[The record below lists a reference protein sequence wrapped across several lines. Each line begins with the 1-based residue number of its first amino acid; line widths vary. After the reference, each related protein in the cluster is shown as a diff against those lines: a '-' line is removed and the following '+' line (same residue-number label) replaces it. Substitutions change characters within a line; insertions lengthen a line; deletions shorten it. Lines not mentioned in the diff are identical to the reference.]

1 MNTRILF
8 PAFLLLFHLLPT
20 FGQTPNL
27 SIVLDTSLSD
37 IKVGQFFAVTGRI
50 QLTNG
55 NPVPSGQTIVATV
68 ELFAPDGI
76 RVGNPHIQTWNGY
89 DPRVNDG
96 TLSNDGNNDR
106 VLFQI
111 PWSQAQK
118 PLSGWRVQARV
129 EGAGLETDLS
139 DNVVATDPFNMI
151 LPDLIISTL
160 NLTTD
165 NRDNLFL
172 SSGTITAN
180 GVVRNDGDARTQES
194 ILFPLVARLF
204 RFDGSEP
211 IGPILDSETIIIP
224 SPEAGGFPYIDE
236 RDNLRFSIPNLQI
249 PEDALPGEAFVVT
262 VTVDPSDLRFG
273 DIIHETQDNAPDSPN
288 NGNDQTFHINFTVS
302 QTATAN
308 IQINANSFEG
318 DTGSFRGL
326 DPIRI
331 AFSIR
336 NSGLMPI
343 QPNEDFTARVALSK
357 DLIFHNENSPS
368 PDFILR
374 EFDLG
379 GNALG
384 TNLLPNESITLDWVQ
399 QLPDNLEGDFYYLV
413 NVEETGQTFNL
424 DNTPSISL
432 SSNFRGSTDLVEGP
446 NNNNLSGGERPHTTT
461 DGRYAVYEKSVN
473 NTQQIYLFD
482 LLTNSEPVLVS
493 QDYISG
499 SPANGDSFRPR
510 ISGDGTTVV
519 YHSKASNLVPGDLN
533 NLSDVFLYRVQTG
546 ETKKTYNFLT
556 FDESDGNSFYPDVNY
571 NGTKVVF
578 ESSATNLESNGSTS
592 FGKQIFLWDTNTS
605 SGGDITAITKGNG
618 SSFSPSIDNQGN
630 AIVYMSEATNIPVA
644 DLFGQTSTDSNGKAD
659 IFLHFLDTNLTY
671 LANLNNF
678 KDQTNTHGFSDQP
691 MISGDGTTIVYRSTA
706 TNLVQEKGI
715 SFIEVENGGVGYN
728 GNPTLLVTDLNLTG
742 SGAILD
748 FQVNGIDSYGQIMAN
763 AIRILDHGEN
773 YTNPIITVI
782 PDPNFEIPAETA
794 KIKAHLTHPEGEIYM
809 ISVADILNLSASN
822 ERKYSVRVSEN
833 IDQVGG
839 NSESREPSVS
849 DDGSTIVFSTKSS
862 NFLDSNITRSDGEVF
877 YNSPITAAE
886 AKAILV
892 GGIGEIEVDN
902 PGSGYQNGFLFI
914 NDISGNGSGASAS
927 YQVDALGRISSVK
940 IVDPGSGYDLETTF
954 VSVDN
959 PRGGTGFLARA
970 TTFFQ
975 GGRVHRIEMLEH
987 GSGYQDVAST
997 NSGKQGLI
1005 TIDGDGSDQN
1015 GNGKPTAKINSERV
1029 KINPQGGGIYIEQI
1043 VDVELLSKNS
1053 LLNTSITFSD
1063 YQKTVTFSFAQA
1075 NTSATTIGIFGKT
1088 LGDITSEIID
1098 AIESQWSPNPID
1110 LFQGPSIP
1118 SIISGSTGF
1127 SFHGL
1132 SGKVE
1137 TDNPTAFN
1145 ITYQTNMLIG
1155 GSGFTRANPI
1165 IAPSPII
1172 HGYSEVVSGTNVVN
1186 VTNGRG
1192 LYMPVVDHETDDI
1205 YLYTVS
1211 DKSLE
1216 RVSKSTF
1223 GLPINYLSSST
1234 STMPSNR
1241 FPSISGDGRHI
1252 FFSSD
1257 ASGRSGLAFSNTNQ
1271 SASDNNTVRD
1281 IYHHDRKTASEVST
1295 LGKINFIFPKKD
1307 STYSFSPQTSIPVIV
1322 DYKISPSLSGL
1333 VYGRVFINGKVLP
1346 GVMSQHGVS
1355 NPFSPTYSDFLSH
1368 RFDQSVPNNS
1378 TLTGINTI
1386 QVAMFDSDT
1395 NEQIAMSD
1403 QISVNVDSYAGFSPT
1418 IELQELPFSMITD
1431 TSSLII
1437 SARSRDIDA
1446 ALESLQFFI
1455 NGEPAGGKIYRTSGS
1470 LQSDSI
1476 YQLYHEP
1483 NATGTFSVHAISS
1496 DNSGN
1501 YVASFADHFTVTN
1514 GSVPAA
1520 VDFSGDDLV
1529 NFELLPDIDF
1539 SVKLFE
1545 SNGSIESITLLKD
1558 VDAGFSAAGVKVLGT
1573 GTSAVAIPNIDASG
1587 KIDAINISYGGS
1599 GYEKSSLRLK
1609 VVPVRRVL
1617 RTGTPAEITTT
1628 WYDTDWDIYVDEE
1641 IITAQLNSMS
1651 NNAAVINQQ
1660 IQENIDNNR
1669 SSFTPSIYGMYGIL
1683 EDMYTTYTL
1692 KKRFDGTPLGGEGYV
1707 VAPLFFPVLEVGQGQ
1722 ETITLDRLPLAPAT
1736 FGTSSVMDFV
1746 HQKDGVF
1753 RKGSITGGFTR
1764 APIYVNIGTNNL
1776 PENIYKVS
1784 LSVDGKIDNQHTT
1797 QTPPYSFSWV
1807 AENARD
1813 YSLSAV
1819 AQDYDGNIIF
1829 SQPTIVSVAEYSGS
1843 GIIARF
1849 DGEQKTTVQV
1859 GSEAMFSVL
1868 ATSEFGI
1875 QEVEFYL
1882 NGQSIGF
1889 AKPSGDGRY
1898 SYVLNF
1904 SGFEQG
1910 VNVLSFNARDFAG
1923 NESGTHDPSIT
1934 NISEFKHKEITIVAS
1949 ADQDAPTISAYPLP
1963 EDSNLTTLR
1972 FKMGEV
1978 ATVNLA
1984 ASADQDGMIDR
1995 VYLYSNGRM
2004 LQTTDG
2010 EFFIQY
2016 DPSSSLHV
2024 NGIFPFQFMPM
2035 NTGTFNLVASA
2046 IDSFGAQAFS
2056 TENMIMEVVN
2066 NASSSPLI
2074 SMVFPQADM
2083 SISSTSEIRLVA
2095 TASDPDDSLIGV
2107 QFYVNGKKYGDQILY
2122 DKSKPMANYIFGINW
2137 SPEGVPGAYFFAA
2150 MAIDS
2155 SGNEAYSPAV
2165 VVNATQGNE
2174 YVPNISL
2181 SPISPFYAT
2190 GSDVSILATASD
2202 EANSSTGFGFI
2213 EEVRYFVN
2221 GRQQGAVDT
2230 QFPYYYNWVPMQ
2242 KGRYQIHA
2250 QVRDN
2255 EGNYRISEVVSV
2267 EVTDAEK
2274 VSLEISR
2281 IGEDLATNRVADGT
2295 KVSIPVIATGTH
2307 GGLQALGQVTLQVNG
2322 EFYGSQLGT
2331 RNLLPSGL
2339 IGSITYNFE
2348 WLANYDDYLE
2358 TAGVVTFAATGGNP
2372 QISSNVESVEI
2383 PVPSPWLDPSSA
2395 AGSIFSDLTGSGASL
2410 EELNDFSKISSG
2422 SSDDFAENFINW
2434 IGTSDSSMIQ
2444 DRVDVIAVYHIAHG
2458 DLHPNYS
2465 LLMEDFSRIGQS
2477 NDWLKDYVNEILSG
2491 PDYLN
2496 KYNSVPY
2503 LVGSYGSS
2511 NIEDFDSNRKRFF
2524 RRCFSNKFGSDPSNA
2539 QTFQG
2544 SRRMLYFWE
2553 SFESD
2558 YWEINGIVP
2567 LGVQPK
2573 DSPPRRDTVPPNN
2586 YSSGECAVDLVY
2598 NLARELPFE
2607 GGFPFIQ
2614 STSNQRETFYLNAL
2628 FLYSIFKTSVANF
2641 TTEEK
2646 AEILALQ
2653 SRDALHKILSD
2664 YRYTSRFNYLW
2675 LNSPKPDNVASS
2687 LSHWK
2692 EEDWF
2697 GVFMDK
2703 FYPWIYHTELGW
2715 VYTPFG
2721 SQKYDPSA
2729 DLNGFWAFSD
2739 QIGWWWSFDQ
2749 AFSLSKY
2756 TGYVFLNDY
2765 SQWADLDASNGEI
2778 SRYRLWKDGVPG
2790 TWNTLS
2796 D

>member
-1 MNTRILF
+1 MSARILF

-37 IKVGQFFAVTGRI
+37 IRVGQFFAVTGRI

-172 SSGTITAN
+172 SNGTITAN

-211 IGPILDSETIIIP
+211 IGPTLDSETIIIP

-236 RDNLRFSIPNLQI
+236 RDNLRFTIPNLQI

-357 DLIFHNENSPS
+357 DLIFHDENSPS

-384 TNLLPNESITLDWVQ
+384 TNLLPNESVTLDWIQ

-432 SSNFRGSTDLVEGP
+432 TSNFRGSTDLVEGS
-446 NNNNLSGGERPHTTT
+446 NNNNQSGGERPSSSK
-461 DGRYAVYEKSVN
+461 DGRIVAYEKNVN
-473 NTQQIYLFD
+473 SIQQIYYRD
-482 LLTNSEPVLVS
+482 LVAGGEPILVS
-493 QDYISG
+493 NNYLPFSFTGGNGNSFKPKVSSDG
-499 SPANGDSFRPR
+499 SSIVFHSSASDLVPGDFNEQIDVFLFRIETQEIVRAYDFSLGEEADGSSYNPDV
-510 ISGDGTTVV
+510 SGDGTV
-519 YHSKASNLVPGDLN
+519 
-533 NLSDVFLYRVQTG
+533 
-546 ETKKTYNFLT
+546 
-556 FDESDGNSFYPDVNY
+556 
-571 NGTKVVF
+571 VVF
-578 ESSATNLESNGSTS
+578 ESLATNLQT
-592 FGKQIFLWDTNTS
+592 L
-605 SGGDITAITKGNG
+605 GGITQGRQVFVWKTKGADKGLIYAITAGNG
-618 SSFSPSIDNQGN
+618 ESKTPSIDNLGN

-644 DLFGQTSTDSNGKAD
+644 DLFGHSSTDSNGKAD

-678 KDQTNTHGFSDQP
+678 KDQTNTQGFSDQP
-691 MISGDGTTIVYRSTA
+691 MISGDGATIVYRSTA

-940 IVDPGSGYDLETTF
+940 IVDPGSGYNLETTF

-959 PRGGTGFLARA
+959 PRGGTGFLGSA
-970 TTFFQ
+970 TTFFE
-975 GGRVHRIEMLEH
+975 GGRVHRVEMLEH
-987 GSGYQDVAST
+987 GSGYQNVAST

-1053 LLNTSITFSD
+1053 LLNSSITFSD

-1088 LGDITSEIID
+1088 LGEITSEIID
-1098 AIESQWSPNPID
+1098 AIENQWSPNPTD

-1165 IAPSPII
+1165 IAPSPVI

-1223 GLPINYLSSST
+1223 GLPINYLASST

-1257 ASGRSGLAFSNTNQ
+1257 ASGRGGLAFSNTNQ

-1281 IYHHDRKTASEVST
+1281 IYHHDRKTTAIVSEN
-1295 LGKINFIFPKKD
+1295 LFIEMIFPNKD
-1307 STYSFSPQTSIPVIV
+1307 ITHGFAPQSNLPVIIDLNYSGSDLNFVALFV
-1322 DYKISPSLSGL
+1322 DEQFTGFLLPAESSYVNQRWFTPSLGSFNVGD
-1333 VYGRVFINGKVLP
+1333 P
-1346 GVMSQHGVS
+1346 GVHVLRAIAFNDNVEEIGASLPVQYLVTPLQGR
-1355 NPFSPTYSDFLSH
+1355 NPNIDFNGTL
-1368 RFDQSVPNNS
+1368 FDV
-1378 TLTGINTI
+1378 
-1386 QVAMFDSDT
+1386 
-1395 NEQIAMSD
+1395 
-1403 QISVNVDSYAGFSPT
+1403 
-1418 IELQELPFSMITD
+1418 ITT
-1431 TSSLII
+1431 TSSLTVSSSATDSDGTIEGVQFYVDGEKYGDEILRTPGIPQASQSYTTELNFSTTGVKSII
-1437 SARSRDIDA
+1437 AVA
-1446 ALESLQFFI
+1446 
-1455 NGEPAGGKIYRTSGS
+1455 
-1470 LQSDSI
+1470 
-1476 YQLYHEP
+1476 H
-1483 NATGTFSVHAISS
+1483 

-1501 YVASFADHFTVTN
+1501 YVASMVNNLSIAP
-1514 GSVPAA
+1514 GSNPSVIQ
-1520 VDFSGDDLV
+1520 FGSGISDL
-1529 NFELLPDIDF
+1529 
-1539 SVKLFE
+1539 
-1545 SNGSIESITLLKD
+1545 TLSDSDLD
-1558 VDAGFSAAGVKVLGT
+1558 
-1573 GTSAVAIPNIDASG
+1573 
-1587 KIDAINISYGGS
+1587 INISASGSLLNVNLANPVGNNFVGTPRVDILGNGSNAEVTAVVNQSVGSQNYGKITGFEVKNGGI
-1599 GYEKSSLRLK
+1599 GYDINSTNFK
-1609 VVPVRRVL
+1609 VVPVVRL
-1617 RTGTPAEITTT
+1617 IGNGTPAEITAPRITDTNETT
-1628 WYDTDWDIYVDEE
+1628 GEPIFVSQSVRLDTNV
-1641 IITAQLNSMS
+1641 
-1651 NNAAVINQQ
+1651 
-1660 IQENIDNNR
+1660 
-1669 SSFTPSIYGMYGIL
+1669 
-1683 EDMYTTYTL
+1683 
-1692 KKRFDGTPLGGEGYV
+1692 DGTFKGGSGYV
-1707 VAPLFFPVLEVGQGQ
+1707 ISPRMSFSRAGVLFQDGQSF
-1722 ETITLDRLPLAPAT
+1722 ERLPLAEPIGT
-1736 FGTSSVMDFV
+1736 TSSVAEFNIGPYGAPLG
-1746 HQKDGVF
+1746 Q
-1753 RKGSITGGFTR
+1753 SSLIGGFSHS
-1764 APIYVNIGTNNL
+1764 P
-1776 PENIYKVS
+1776 VS
-1784 LSVDGKIDNQHTT
+1784 LSFNVFQTIEQIAEVVLLIDGIPFERKSS
-1797 QTPPYSFSWV
+1797 PPYSFEWVPDDSKDYSISAVVKDVVGNVSSTPTQTIAVKKFEGSGVSASFNVPIPESANVGTDLLLSVEAFSEVGV
-1807 AENARD
+1807 AEVEFFIDGVSVGKVLDQNSSVFSKVINLYGYDQGLHQVSFIARD
-1813 YSLSAV
+1813 YNGNQAGVFDRSLT
-1819 AQDYDGNIIF
+1819 NIATRQRQPLNINPAANVGV
-1829 SQPTIVSVAEYSGS
+1829 PTITMNYP
-1843 GIIARF
+1843 
-1849 DGEQKTTVQV
+1849 
-1859 GSEAMFSVL
+1859 
-1868 ATSEFGI
+1868 
-1875 QEVEFYL
+1875 
-1882 NGQSIGF
+1882 N
-1889 AKPSGDGRY
+1889 
-1898 SYVLNF
+1898 N
-1904 SGFEQG
+1904 
-1910 VNVLSFNARDFAG
+1910 N
-1923 NESGTHDPSIT
+1923 IT
-1934 NISEFKHKEITIVAS
+1934 
-1949 ADQDAPTISAYPLP
+1949 
-1963 EDSNLTTLR
+1963 
-1972 FKMGEV
+1972 
-1978 ATVNLA
+1978 
-1984 ASADQDGMIDR
+1984 
-1995 VYLYSNGRM
+1995 
-2004 LQTTDG
+2004 
-2010 EFFIQY
+2010 
-2016 DPSSSLHV
+2016 
-2024 NGIFPFQFMPM
+2024 
-2035 NTGTFNLVASA
+2035 
-2046 IDSFGAQAFS
+2046 
-2056 TENMIMEVVN
+2056 
-2066 NASSSPLI
+2066 
-2074 SMVFPQADM
+2074 
-2083 SISSTSEIRLVA
+2083 ISSTSTIRLTSLA
-2095 TASDPDDSLIGV
+2095 TDPDDSLVGV
-2107 QFYVNGKKYGDQILY
+2107 QYYLNGKYYGELIPY
-2122 DKSKPMANYIFGINW
+2122 DKSKPSDQHAFGINW
-2137 SPEGVPGAYFFAA
+2137 TPNGETGTFYFSASA
-2150 MAIDS
+2150 SDS
-2155 SGNEAYSPAV
+2155 NGNVTFTPPVAV
-2165 VVNATQGNE
+2165 QVSQGNE
-2174 YVPNISL
+2174 YIPVVSLGSLSSSYDVGDVISL
-2181 SPISPFYAT
+2181 
-2190 GSDVSILATASD
+2190 TASVLD
-2202 EANSSTGFGFI
+2202 SAVSSSGYGI
-2213 EEVRYFVN
+2213 VEQVRFFVN
-2221 GRQQGAVDT
+2221 GRQQGGVDT
-2230 QFPYYYNWVPMQ
+2230 QFPYVRNWNPPDAGTYDV
-2242 KGRYQIHA
+2242 HVLA
-2250 QVRDN
+2250 RDN
-2255 EGNYRISEVVSV
+2255 EGNIGISEVKEVKILDLERVNLYMAPVEQLNDGTGIGLIDGSLHRINVSATGDP
-2267 EVTDAEK
+2267 EALSNLNALTLYANGK
-2274 VSLEISR
+2274 VVGRSTGTQLILGTGL
-2281 IGEDLATNRVADGT
+2281 IDRVAY
-2295 KVSIPVIATGTH
+2295 S
-2307 GGLQALGQVTLQVNG
+2307 
-2322 EFYGSQLGT
+2322 
-2331 RNLLPSGL
+2331 
-2339 IGSITYNFE
+2339 FE
-2348 WLANYDDYLE
+2348 WLVDYKRYADANG
-2358 TAGVVTFAATGGNP
+2358 GVQLVATGGNP
-2372 QISSNVESVEI
+2372 LISTNIQSVRI
-2383 PVPSPWLDPSSA
+2383 LSPVPWSNPVSA
-2395 AGSIFSDLTGSGASL
+2395 AGSILKDLTGVGASESDIQEFQHL
-2410 EELNDFSKISSG
+2410 MG
-2422 SSDDFAENFINW
+2422 SSESNPNGALLNWLETVNSSTVEQRIDIVAAHHISIGKFHSSLSSILEAETF
-2434 IGTSDSSMIQ
+2434 
-2444 DRVDVIAVYHIAHG
+2444 IAVNNDQWLKSYI
-2458 DLHPNYS
+2458 DE
-2465 LLMEDFSRIGQS
+2465 LLMSNEYQAKFGQVPFMVGSMSQS
-2477 NDWLKDYVNEILSG
+2477 NSINFNHNRMQFVRQVL
-2491 PDYLN
+2491 LN
-2496 KYNSVPY
+2496 KYSFEASFAEVY
-2503 LVGSYGSS
+2503 
-2511 NIEDFDSNRKRFF
+2511 
-2524 RRCFSNKFGSDPSNA
+2524 
-2539 QTFQG
+2539 QG
-2544 SRRMLYFWE
+2544 AHRML
-2553 SFESD
+2553 S
-2558 YWEINGIVP
+2558 YWENFEPGYWELQIGSNDGSI
-2567 LGVQPK
+2567 
-2573 DSPPRRDTVPPNN
+2573 DSPPRRDALPFQIGLNDLDPNN
-2586 YSSGECAVDLVY
+2586 LNNLTGLVLDQNYNYNGPEAGHCAVDLIY
-2598 NLARELPFE
+2598 NLSRENVYEGCLPYITGTKSLRQNQYKIVVYIFFLMRENASSLSNEELNTLISLPFE
-2607 GGFPFIQ
+2607 QAF
-2614 STSNQRETFYLNAL
+2614 
-2628 FLYSIFKTSVANF
+2628 
-2641 TTEEK
+2641 EK
-2646 AEILALQ
+2646 I
-2653 SRDALHKILSD
+2653 IND
-2664 YRYTSRFNYLW
+2664 YRYTSRFNLIW
-2675 LNSPKPDNVASS
+2675 NTSTEVALN
-2687 LSHWK
+2687 WK
-2692 EEDWF
+2692 QEPWF
-2697 GVFMDK
+2697 GLFMDK
-2703 FYPWIYHTELGW
+2703 YFPWIYHVNLGW
-2715 VYTPFG
+2715 VYISGGT
-2721 SQKYDPSA
+2721 QEYDKQ
-2729 DLNGFWAFSD
+2729 LNVGGFWAFS
-2739 QIGWWWSFDQ
+2739 QNLGWFWTYNE
-2749 AFSLSKY
+2749 AFPWIYLENEWVYLKTDSSS
-2756 TGYVFLNDY
+2756 TM
-2765 SQWADLDASNGEI
+2765 SDLYFSTAQNNWI
-2778 SRYRLWKDGVPG
+2778 RF
-2790 TWNTLS
+2790 
-2796 D
+2796 

>member
-1 MNTRILF
+1 
-8 PAFLLLFHLLPT
+8 
-20 FGQTPNL
+20 
-27 SIVLDTSLSD
+27 
-37 IKVGQFFAVTGRI
+37 
-50 QLTNG
+50 
-55 NPVPSGQTIVATV
+55 
-68 ELFAPDGI
+68 
-76 RVGNPHIQTWNGY
+76 
-89 DPRVNDG
+89 
-96 TLSNDGNNDR
+96 
-106 VLFQI
+106 
-111 PWSQAQK
+111 
-118 PLSGWRVQARV
+118 
-129 EGAGLETDLS
+129 
-139 DNVVATDPFNMI
+139 
-151 LPDLIISTL
+151 
-160 NLTTD
+160 
-165 NRDNLFL
+165 
-172 SSGTITAN
+172 
-180 GVVRNDGDARTQES
+180 
-194 ILFPLVARLF
+194 
-204 RFDGSEP
+204 
-211 IGPILDSETIIIP
+211 
-224 SPEAGGFPYIDE
+224 
-236 RDNLRFSIPNLQI
+236 
-249 PEDALPGEAFVVT
+249 
-262 VTVDPSDLRFG
+262 
-273 DIIHETQDNAPDSPN
+273 
-288 NGNDQTFHINFTVS
+288 
-302 QTATAN
+302 
-308 IQINANSFEG
+308 
-318 DTGSFRGL
+318 
-326 DPIRI
+326 
-331 AFSIR
+331 
-336 NSGLMPI
+336 
-343 QPNEDFTARVALSK
+343 
-357 DLIFHNENSPS
+357 
-368 PDFILR
+368 
-374 EFDLG
+374 
-379 GNALG
+379 
-384 TNLLPNESITLDWVQ
+384 
-399 QLPDNLEGDFYYLV
+399 
-413 NVEETGQTFNL
+413 
-424 DNTPSISL
+424 
-432 SSNFRGSTDLVEGP
+432 
-446 NNNNLSGGERPHTTT
+446 
-461 DGRYAVYEKSVN
+461 
-473 NTQQIYLFD
+473 
-482 LLTNSEPVLVS
+482 
-493 QDYISG
+493 
-499 SPANGDSFRPR
+499 
-510 ISGDGTTVV
+510 
-519 YHSKASNLVPGDLN
+519 
-533 NLSDVFLYRVQTG
+533 
-546 ETKKTYNFLT
+546 
-556 FDESDGNSFYPDVNY
+556 
-571 NGTKVVF
+571 
-578 ESSATNLESNGSTS
+578 
-592 FGKQIFLWDTNTS
+592 
-605 SGGDITAITKGNG
+605 
-618 SSFSPSIDNQGN
+618 
-630 AIVYMSEATNIPVA
+630 
-644 DLFGQTSTDSNGKAD
+644 
-659 IFLHFLDTNLTY
+659 
-671 LANLNNF
+671 
-678 KDQTNTHGFSDQP
+678 
-691 MISGDGTTIVYRSTA
+691 
-706 TNLVQEKGI
+706 
-715 SFIEVENGGVGYN
+715 
-728 GNPTLLVTDLNLTG
+728 
-742 SGAILD
+742 
-748 FQVNGIDSYGQIMAN
+748 
-763 AIRILDHGEN
+763 
-773 YTNPIITVI
+773 
-782 PDPNFEIPAETA
+782 
-794 KIKAHLTHPEGEIYM
+794 
-809 ISVADILNLSASN
+809 
-822 ERKYSVRVSEN
+822 
-833 IDQVGG
+833 
-839 NSESREPSVS
+839 
-849 DDGSTIVFSTKSS
+849 
-862 NFLDSNITRSDGEVF
+862 
-877 YNSPITAAE
+877 
-886 AKAILV
+886 
-892 GGIGEIEVDN
+892 
-902 PGSGYQNGFLFI
+902 
-914 NDISGNGSGASAS
+914 
-927 YQVDALGRISSVK
+927 
-940 IVDPGSGYDLETTF
+940 
-954 VSVDN
+954 
-959 PRGGTGFLARA
+959 
-970 TTFFQ
+970 
-975 GGRVHRIEMLEH
+975 
-987 GSGYQDVAST
+987 
-997 NSGKQGLI
+997 
-1005 TIDGDGSDQN
+1005 
-1015 GNGKPTAKINSERV
+1015 
-1029 KINPQGGGIYIEQI
+1029 
-1043 VDVELLSKNS
+1043 
-1053 LLNTSITFSD
+1053 
-1063 YQKTVTFSFAQA
+1063 
-1075 NTSATTIGIFGKT
+1075 
-1088 LGDITSEIID
+1088 
-1098 AIESQWSPNPID
+1098 
-1110 LFQGPSIP
+1110 
-1118 SIISGSTGF
+1118 
-1127 SFHGL
+1127 
-1132 SGKVE
+1132 
-1137 TDNPTAFN
+1137 
-1145 ITYQTNMLIG
+1145 
-1155 GSGFTRANPI
+1155 
-1165 IAPSPII
+1165 
-1172 HGYSEVVSGTNVVN
+1172 
-1186 VTNGRG
+1186 
-1192 LYMPVVDHETDDI
+1192 
-1205 YLYTVS
+1205 
-1211 DKSLE
+1211 
-1216 RVSKSTF
+1216 
-1223 GLPINYLSSST
+1223 
-1234 STMPSNR
+1234 
-1241 FPSISGDGRHI
+1241 
-1252 FFSSD
+1252 
-1257 ASGRSGLAFSNTNQ
+1257 
-1271 SASDNNTVRD
+1271 
-1281 IYHHDRKTASEVST
+1281 
-1295 LGKINFIFPKKD
+1295 
-1307 STYSFSPQTSIPVIV
+1307 
-1322 DYKISPSLSGL
+1322 
-1333 VYGRVFINGKVLP
+1333 
-1346 GVMSQHGVS
+1346 
-1355 NPFSPTYSDFLSH
+1355 
-1368 RFDQSVPNNS
+1368 
-1378 TLTGINTI
+1378 
-1386 QVAMFDSDT
+1386 MFDSET

-1437 SARSRDIDA
+1437 SARSRDVDA

-1455 NGEPAGGKIYRTSGS
+1455 NGEPKGGKIYRTSGS

-1476 YQLYHEP
+1476 YQFYHEP
-1483 NATGTFSVHAISS
+1483 NATGIFSVHAISS

-1514 GSVPAA
+1514 GTSPAR

-1558 VDAGFSAAGVKVLGT
+1558 VNAGFSAAAVKVLGT
-1573 GTSAVAIPNIDASG
+1573 GTSAVAIPNIDANG

-1599 GYEKSSLRLK
+1599 GYEESSLSLK
-1609 VVPVRRVL
+1609 VLPVRRVL

-1628 WYDTDWDIYVDEE
+1628 WYDEAWDLYADEE

-1651 NNAAVINQQ
+1651 NNAALVNQQ
-1660 IQENIDNNR
+1660 IQENIDSNQSN
-1669 SSFTPSIYGMYGIL
+1669 FTPSIYGMYGIL
-1683 EDMYTTYTL
+1683 ARMYTTYTL

-1707 VAPLFFPVLEVGQGQ
+1707 VAPSFFPVLEMGEGQ

-1746 HQKDGVF
+1746 HEKDGVF
-1753 RKGSITGGFTR
+1753 RKGTISGGFTR
-1764 APIYVNIGTNNL
+1764 APIYINIGTNNL

-1797 QTPPYSFSWV
+1797 QTPPYSFTWV

-1819 AQDYDGNIIF
+1819 AQDYDGNVLF

-1875 QEVEFYL
+1875 QEVELYL

-1910 VNVLSFNARDFAG
+1910 VNLLSFNARDFAG

-1949 ADQDAPTISAYPLP
+1949 ADQDSPTISAYPLP

-1984 ASADQDGMIDR
+1984 ASADQDGIIDR

-2004 LQTTDG
+2004 LQTTNG

-2016 DPSSSLHV
+2016 DPSSSLHT
-2024 NGIFPFQFMPM
+2024 NGIFPFQFMPF

-2056 TENMIMEVVN
+2056 TQSMIMEVVN

-2181 SPISPFYAT
+2181 SSISPFYAT
-2190 GSDVSILATASD
+2190 GSDVSILATATD

-2221 GRQQGAVDT
+2221 GRQQGTVDT
-2230 QFPYYYNWVPMQ
+2230 QFPYYYNWTPTQ
-2242 KGRYQIHA
+2242 KGTYQIHA

-2281 IGEDLATNRVADGT
+2281 IGEGLATNSVADGT

-2358 TAGVVTFAATGGNP
+2358 TGGVVTFAATGGNP

-2410 EELNDFSKISSG
+2410 EELNNFSKISSG
-2422 SSDDFAENFINW
+2422 SSNDFAEDFISW

-2444 DRVDVIAVYHIAHG
+2444 DRLDVIAVYHIAHG

-2465 LLMEDFSRIGQS
+2465 MLMEDFSRIGQS

-2491 PDYLN
+2491 ADYLS

-2511 NIEDFDSNRKRFF
+2511 NIENFDSNRKRFF
-2524 RRCFSNKFGSDPSNA
+2524 RRCFYNKFGSDPSNA

-2567 LGVQPK
+2567 LGGQPK

-2653 SRDALHKILSD
+2653 SNDALHKILSD

-2675 LNSPKPDNVASS
+2675 LNSPKPDNVVSS

-2765 SQWADLDASNGEI
+2765 SQWADIDASNGEI